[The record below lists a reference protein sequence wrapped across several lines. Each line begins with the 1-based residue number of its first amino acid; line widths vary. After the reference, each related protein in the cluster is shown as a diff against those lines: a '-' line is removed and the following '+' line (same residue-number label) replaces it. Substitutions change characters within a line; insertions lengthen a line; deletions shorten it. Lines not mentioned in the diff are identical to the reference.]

1 MDLMIWQVANNYNIM
16 GAKAPKKGIM
26 LKKILNFLDYV
37 LFAGFMFYVF
47 FGLKPTID
55 WLLLNH

>member
-1 MDLMIWQVANNYNIM
+1 M

>member
-1 MDLMIWQVANNYNIM
+1 MIWQVANNYNIM

-55 WLLLNH
+55 WLLINY